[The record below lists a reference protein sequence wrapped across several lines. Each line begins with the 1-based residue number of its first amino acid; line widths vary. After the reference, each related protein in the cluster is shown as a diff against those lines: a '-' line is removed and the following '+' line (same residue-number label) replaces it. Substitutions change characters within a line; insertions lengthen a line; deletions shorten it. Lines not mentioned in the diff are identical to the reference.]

1 MAKKDNRIKK
11 YTKKDGTTAYM
22 FKAYLGIDQ
31 QTGKAIRTTRRGF
44 KSPTEAKTA
53 LKKIEYEATQ
63 GDVRKEIQNNLTFQ
77 DVYDE
82 WFPGYINT
90 VRESTWYKRKKMFE
104 NHILPLFGKYRIR
117 TITTSQI
124 QKALNKWFKET
135 TYNYK
140 PWFNYTNKVFKYAIL
155 QRYIDDNPA
164 TRVIMPKKTEFE
176 DKTPNF
182 WSKEQLQ
189 VFFNYIDPIKDLEK
203 YTLFRVLAFTG
214 IRRAECLAL
223 AWDDFNAQKKTLS
236 INKTLA
242 QGIKGKL
249 RINNTKTKK
258 GTRDISLDDLTVK
271 TLQKWHIKE
280 RSDFFKRGINIDHS
294 NQLIFPSTKNTFK
307 SLNTPRKWYCKV
319 MDQIENDNVD
329 LPRITIHGFRH
340 THASALFAA
349 GASIKE
355 VQERLGHEDA
365 QTTLNIYTHVT
376 EKQDKEV
383 AKKLVNYLNF

>member
-223 AWDDFNAQKKTLS
+223 TWDDFNAQKKTLS

-280 RSDFFKRGINIDHS
+280 RSDFFKRGINIDHP

>member
-104 NHILPLFGKYRIR
+104 NHILPIFGKYRIR

-176 DKTPNF
+176 NKTPNF

-223 AWDDFNAQKKTLS
+223 TWDDFNAQKKTLS

-280 RSDFFKRGINIDHS
+280 RSDFFKRGINIDHP

-340 THASALFAA
+340 THASTLFAA

>member
-104 NHILPLFGKYRIR
+104 NHILPIFGKYRIR

-223 AWDDFNAQKKTLS
+223 TWDDFNAQKKTLS

-280 RSDFFKRGINIDHS
+280 RSDFFKRGINIDHP

>member
-63 GDVRKEIQNNLTFQ
+63 GDVRKEIQNNLIFQ

-104 NHILPLFGKYRIR
+104 NHILPIFGKYRIR

-223 AWDDFNAQKKTLS
+223 TWDDFNAQKKTLS

-280 RSDFFKRGINIDHS
+280 RSDFFKRGINIDHP

>member
-22 FKAYLGIDQ
+22 FKAYLGINK

-63 GDVRKEIQNNLTFQ
+63 GDVRKETQNNLTFQ
-77 DVYDE
+77 DIYDE

-104 NHILPLFGKYRIR
+104 NHILPIFGKYRIR
-117 TITTSQI
+117 TITTAQI

-223 AWDDFNAQKKTLS
+223 TWDDFNAQKKTLS

-280 RSDFFKRGINIDHS
+280 RSDFFKRGINIDHP

-319 MDQIENDNVD
+319 MGQIENDNVD

>member
-53 LKKIEYEATQ
+53 LKKIEYETTQ

-104 NHILPLFGKYRIR
+104 NHILPIFGKYRIR

-223 AWDDFNAQKKTLS
+223 TWDDFNAQKKTLS

-280 RSDFFKRGINIDHS
+280 RSDFFKRGINIDHP

>member
-104 NHILPLFGKYRIR
+104 NHILPIFGKYRIR

-176 DKTPNF
+176 NKTPNF

-223 AWDDFNAQKKTLS
+223 TWDDFNAQKKTLS

-280 RSDFFKRGINIDHS
+280 RSDFFKRGINIDHP

>member
-104 NHILPLFGKYRIR
+104 NHILPIFGKYRIR

-280 RSDFFKRGINIDHS
+280 RSDFFKRGINIDHP